1 MIAHVAI
8 ICGVRSASSPSSL
21 RPGVGP
27 WRRACV
33 TRQSVGDLFDVA
45 NDGGA
50 QTLVVLRGERHVRPQ
65 RHVCAAAAV
74 ARDLVER
81 VNVRGFARFLR
92 AKAGR
97 HLALRLQPVLQ
108 AIRRVSRT
116 HIGMSTAGSGTP
128 IRMSLTCIISTS
140 TDDSGSKPRSQ
151 DCRSQIHFTGWLTPQ
166 QMAAHY
172 RAADILVV
180 PSWYEPFGMVVLEGM
195 IHGLAVAAAAVGA
208 PAEILRDGQTGLLFA
223 PCDAQALA
231 QAILRLTQDPDFR
244 LRIAESGAREV
255 RELALAFHRPED
267 AAGLR
272 RGDCGTTRP
281 QAIAFPACAAR
292 LGAASA
298 TQGTRRYLGITALT
312 HLCWRPQRQSS
323 PPP

>member
-128 IRMSLTCIISTS
+128 IRMSLTCIISTR
-140 TDDSGSKPRSQ
+140 TNDSGSKPRSQ

-255 RELALAFHRPED
+255 RENWLWPSIVQKMQRVYDEAI
-267 AAGLR
+267 AGR
-272 RGDCGTTRP
+272 RGRKP
-281 QAIAFPACAAR
+281 
-292 LGAASA
+292 
-298 TQGTRRYLGITALT
+298 
-312 HLCWRPQRQSS
+312 
-323 PPP
+323 

>member
-1 MIAHVAI
+1 
-8 ICGVRSASSPSSL
+8 
-21 RPGVGP
+21 
-27 WRRACV
+27 
-33 TRQSVGDLFDVA
+33 
-45 NDGGA
+45 
-50 QTLVVLRGERHVRPQ
+50 
-65 RHVCAAAAV
+65 
-74 ARDLVER
+74 
-81 VNVRGFARFLR
+81 
-92 AKAGR
+92 
-97 HLALRLQPVLQ
+97 LRLQPVLQ

-255 RELALAFHRPED
+255 RENWLWPSIVQKMQRVYDEAI
-267 AAGLR
+267 AGR
-272 RGDCGTTRP
+272 RGRKP
-281 QAIAFPACAAR
+281 
-292 LGAASA
+292 
-298 TQGTRRYLGITALT
+298 
-312 HLCWRPQRQSS
+312 
-323 PPP
+323 